1 MSSGDMREEKEE
13 HIEERDLLV
22 RKEEGKW
29 KEEMQRKEERQKE
42 G

>member
-1 MSSGDMREEKEE
+1 MSSGDVREEKEE

-22 RKEEGKW
+22 RKEEGK
-29 KEEMQRKEERQKE
+29 RKEERQKE